1 MRMIYLAPMILLTV
15 SVPAMADVVASTP
28 VPAPLDAAT
37 SVSIGSWLSDLLQGL
52 VGIFGSVIS
61 VFLTK
66 WVMAVAKK
74 AGIDATQAMS
84 DKLDAIITR
93 GLHDAA
99 LNLGHDLTGKL
110 NVQIKNQVVAQAV
123 TYAQAHGAETVKDL
137 VGVDINDPK
146 VVQALQ
152 ARAATALNAIGPD
165 AVLAPKPAPAAS
177 VYPIN
182 PVPVTV
188 AQAGGGGGAVP
199 AAPETIAPVVP

>member
-1 MRMIYLAPMILLTV
+1 MTRVYFAAAILLAV
-15 SVPAMADVVASTP
+15 SVPAVADVVASTP
-28 VPAPLDAAT
+28 IPAPLDAAT

-74 AGIDATQAMS
+74 AGVDATQAMS

-99 LNLGHDLTGKL
+99 LRAGQDLTGKL

-123 TYAQAHGAETVKDL
+123 TYAQAHGAETVKNL

-152 ARAATALNAIGPD
+152 ARAATALSAIGPD
-165 AVLAPKPAPAAS
+165 AVLAPKPAPTGA
-177 VYPIN
+177 VYPTN
-182 PVPVTV
+182 PVPVIL
-188 AQAGGGGGAVP
+188 AQVP
-199 AAPETIAPVVP
+199 AETKAPVVP

>member
-1 MRMIYLAPMILLTV
+1 MRMIYLASAILLAV

-74 AGIDATQAMS
+74 AGVDATQAMS

-99 LNLGHDLTGKL
+99 LRAGQDLTGKL
-110 NVQIKNQVVAQAV
+110 NVQIRNQVVAQAV

-137 VGVDINDPK
+137 VGVNINDPK

-152 ARAATALNAIGPD
+152 ARAATALSAIGPD
-165 AVLAPKPAPAAS
+165 APKPAPA
-177 VYPIN
+177 
-182 PVPVTV
+182 V
-188 AQAGGGGGAVP
+188 AQPDP
-199 AAPETIAPVVP
+199 AASETIAPVVP

>member
-1 MRMIYLAPMILLTV
+1 MTRVYFAAAILLAV
-15 SVPAMADVVASTP
+15 SVPAVADVVASTP
-28 VPAPLDAAT
+28 IPAPLDAAT

-74 AGIDATQAMS
+74 AGVDATQAMS

-99 LNLGHDLTGKL
+99 LRAGQDLTGKL

-123 TYAQAHGAETVKDL
+123 TYAQAHAAETVKDL

-152 ARAATALNAIGPD
+152 ARAATALSAIGPD
-165 AVLAPKPAPAAS
+165 AVLAPKPTPAS
-177 VYPIN
+177 IVYPTN
-182 PVPVTV
+182 PIPVTA
-188 AQAGGGGGAVP
+188 AQVSV
-199 AAPETIAPVVP
+199 ETKAPVVP